1 MINETLHPI
10 KKAAALRRG
19 LVVASNKMN
28 TTIVAGDTL
37 ASRPRSPMAISRL
50 MGYPGLRAGA

>member
-1 MINETLHPI
+1 
-10 KKAAALRRG
+10 
-19 LVVASNKMN
+19 MN